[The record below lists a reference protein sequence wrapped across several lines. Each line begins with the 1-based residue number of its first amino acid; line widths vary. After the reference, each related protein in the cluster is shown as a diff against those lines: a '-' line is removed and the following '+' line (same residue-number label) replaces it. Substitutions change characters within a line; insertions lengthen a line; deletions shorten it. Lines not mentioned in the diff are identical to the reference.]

1 MEPPVVA
8 RDRLDGW
15 RRTEET
21 VERPFEAGPVSVT
34 AATAQYER
42 DGTAPRPFLFA
53 SRLRIRPAAAPNAA
67 LTRLV
72 EERSRAGFR
81 GRLADRDVE
90 SVSRRDERAFTVDD
104 PTASTATLWTFRG
117 RCTVGGSSV
126 PVEALLA
133 VWESGEYLVAGGGYP
148 VDGDRDA
155 TRRDVLAAVRG
166 VRPPGSNGGD
176 RPE

>member
-1 MEPPVVA
+1 MEPPVVS
-8 RDRLDGW
+8 RDCLDGW

-34 AATAQYER
+34 AATVRYER
-42 DGTAPRPFLFA
+42 GGTVPRPFLFA

-72 EERSRAGFR
+72 EERSRTGFR
-81 GRLADRDVE
+81 GRLADRGVE
-90 SVSRRDERAFTVDD
+90 SVTRRDERAFAVDD

-117 RCTVGGSSV
+117 RCAVDGSSV

-133 VWESGEYLVAGGGYP
+133 VWESGEYLIAGGGYP

-155 TRRDVLAAVRG
+155 TRRDVLTAVRG
-166 VRPPGSNGGD
+166 VRPPASNRGD
-176 RPE
+176 RAE